1 MTIDKKELDFQLNE
15 VNKIIISVLENT
27 NLHSLVLNNSSLLGS
42 GKMLRSKLIQ
52 YLGISSNIDREIL
65 SIAGAAVD
73 IMHSASLIHDDVIDG
88 GFLRRGNKTFWK
100 KYGVN
105 GAILFGDTLMFRS
118 IALLTKQ
125 PRVDLLTELINMTGE
140 VCCSEAE
147 QELILREKSR
157 SWNDCINIAR
167 FKTGSL
173 FAFAAVAGGSGD
185 FTQANVLR
193 ECGFNIGTAYQ
204 LADDILDA
212 CGDEDLSG
220 KTLGIDQKRG
230 KTTAITA
237 FDGSPNNQVEYIE
250 ELINNY
256 LEILTEWPYLK
267 DALEEYL
274 EIEFNPVIKKFVNM

>member
-1 MTIDKKELDFQLNE
+1 MTIDKNELNLQLDK
-15 VNKIIISVLENT
+15 VNKIIMSVLQNT
-27 NLHSLVLNNSSLLGS
+27 NLHKLVQDNNSLLGS

-88 GFLRRGNKTFWK
+88 GFLRRGNQTFWK

-125 PRVDLLTELINMTGE
+125 PRVDLLKELINMTGE

-147 QELILREKSR
+147 QELILRENSR
-157 SWNDCINIAR
+157 SWDDCIKIAR

-173 FAFAAVAGGSGD
+173 FAFAAVAGGTGNLEE
-185 FTQANVLR
+185 ANALR

-212 CGDEDLSG
+212 RGDEDLSG

-230 KTTAITA
+230 KTTAISA
-237 FDGSPNNQVEYIE
+237 YDGSPDNHVEYINN
-250 ELINNY
+250 LINDSLNM
-256 LEILTEWPYLK
+256 LSKWPFLRE
-267 DALEEYL
+267 ALNDYL
-274 EIEFNPVIKKFVNM
+274 EIEFNPVVSKFVNI